1 MDLCHPETV
10 RAAASHQAE
19 AEKIAAELAAIA
31 SSGMVLPGS
40 MTQRRTRCGRRNCG
54 CHADPPRLHGPYW
67 QWTRKV
73 AAKTICRWLS
83 ADQHQD
89 YQPWIDNDRRLRE
102 LLARLEALGAAALE
116 ADPRWERQT
125 PRTDVGTARLTRG
138 RPPNPAAN
146 NQLRAKREGLSAN
159 QQVRLQVPAC

>member
-10 RAAASHQAE
+10 RVAASHQAE

-40 MTQRRTRCGRRNCG
+40 ITQRRTRCGRRNCG

-73 AAKTICRWLS
+73 AAKTVCRWLS
-83 ADQHQD
+83 ADQHHD
-89 YQPWIDNDRRLRE
+89 YRPWIGNDRRLHE
-102 LLARLEALGAAALE
+102 LLARLEALGTAAFE
-116 ADPRWERQT
+116 ADPRWNR
-125 PRTDVGTARLTRG
+125 
-138 RPPNPAAN
+138 
-146 NQLRAKREGLSAN
+146 
-159 QQVRLQVPAC
+159 